1 MKLYY
6 NMKDQ
11 TIDMQEE
18 LEDTK
23 GVNRILISKKKDFN
37 FSINKNNIL
46 CNVSGLRS
54 VNINSG

>member
-1 MKLYY
+1 
-6 NMKDQ
+6 MKDQ
-11 TIDMQEE
+11 TLDIQEE

-46 CNVSGLRS
+46 CNVSRLRS